1 MRQTKHNGG
10 PGGGGGQSKMKRAQS
25 TKIEP
30 TTNSIKN
37 SDNLNKNDAKFK
49 NQKGERKKLWKRII
63 MKCHEQTS
71 VGSNSFC
78 NGSFGSYFLSDP
90 YC

>member
-10 PGGGGGQSKMKRAQS
+10 RGGQSKMKRAQT

-37 SDNLNKNDAKFK
+37 SDNNLNKNDAKFK

>member
-1 MRQTKHNGG
+1 MRQIKHNGG
-10 PGGGGGQSKMKRAQS
+10 LGRAKQNQAS
-25 TKIEP
+25 TKHKNR
-30 TTNSIKN
+30 TNSIKN
-37 SDNLNKNDAKFK
+37 NDNNLNKNDAKLK
-49 NQKGERKKLWKRII
+49 NQKGERKKLWKRIM

-78 NGSFGSYFLSDP
+78 NGSFDSYFLSDP

>member
-10 PGGGGGQSKMKRAQS
+10 QGGGQSKMKRAQN

-37 SDNLNKNDAKFK
+37 SDNNLNKNDAKLK
-49 NQKGERKKLWKRII
+49 N
-63 MKCHEQTS
+63 
-71 VGSNSFC
+71 
-78 NGSFGSYFLSDP
+78 
-90 YC
+90 